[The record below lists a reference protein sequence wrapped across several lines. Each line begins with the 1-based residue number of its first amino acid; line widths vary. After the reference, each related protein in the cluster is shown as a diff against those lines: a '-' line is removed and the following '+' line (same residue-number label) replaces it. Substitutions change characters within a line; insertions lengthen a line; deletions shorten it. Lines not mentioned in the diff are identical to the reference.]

1 MAKIVLFAT
10 FRAAVSESDEALR
23 KSETETGVEVVTP
36 GGSAATSDDKAED
49 YGKGVIF
56 YLKDNVVVGVLMWNV
71 FNKISV
77 ARKVIRENR
86 RYDDLAEVAKLF
98 RIHDKLESADESK

>member
-1 MAKIVLFAT
+1 MSNYFII
-10 FRAAVSESDEALR
+10 RAAVSESDETLR
-23 KSETETGVEVVTP
+23 KSETETGVEVVTAMP
-36 GGSAATSDDKAED
+36 AAPSDDKAED

-56 YLKDNVVVGVLMWNV
+56 YLRDNVVVGVLMWNV

-77 ARKVIRENR
+77 ARKVIREHR

-98 RIHDKLESADESK
+98 RIHDKIEADESK